1 MSPRRWLTPGRRQV
15 LRLAG
20 VASTLCVLGLGLSP
34 ALAAQLSG
42 RWGGGNTSL
51 WVQNLDPRSP
61 STVIARFYELP
72 GDPPRPPKVVQ
83 RDNVPPWGVTIFD
96 ATNQGDALD
105 QYAVI
110 VESDRKA
117 AAVNFTEEPF
127 NDSAVAY
134 TDMPISAKVVV
145 PLALRGFTKQEGGTE
160 VSSLVSVESVTR
172 TSGLRATFYSR
183 MWSWELE
190 NRLRRYSSVPN
201 PPVTVSP
208 AGSAGLATQ
217 RGEGGTWDID
227 LEDPAFD
234 EPSRPAR
241 YEGSVGW
248 MLLEA
253 EPGNAL
259 TAESFA
265 SLSLMNR
272 SPEQFDSFAVSA
284 YPGVPIEQASN
295 RLFVPLFRSHF
306 FGITG
311 ISVVNPDPARS
322 LRLRATYYVSPL
334 SGRQCA
340 GQAGGAVAHLDD
352 SGNEL
357 VTVGPL
363 ESVVLYQLGRLSPP
377 TTPRIQAP
385 GSTGDPRLQPQCFG
399 SAVIEVDPSTP
410 GSIVAMV
417 NDFHVDPKLRV
428 ATADAYQAVRYEETA
443 STVAIPMVMHDARM
457 PAGAIYPAASTG
469 IQVMNV
475 DDSPADVTLT
485 VVAPAGA
492 FRAGGPVASQTQ
504 RIEPYRAGTFYTG
517 FFPELAGQTDFRG
530 SAVVRSAG
538 GQRLAVTVT
547 VARGGKDS
555 VTYNGFPSPSGSPIA
570 WADGG
575 STSRLMAAIAAPRRA
590 LR

>member
-1 MSPRRWLTPGRRQV
+1 MLGV
-15 LRLAG
+15 L
-20 VASTLCVLGLGLSP
+20 VFGLSP

-83 RDNVPPWGVTIFD
+83 RDNVSPWGVTIFD

-134 TDMPISAKVVV
+134 TDMPISGQVIV

-160 VSSLVSVESVTR
+160 VSSLVSVESVT
-172 TSGLRATFYSR
+172 TTTGLRATFYSR

-208 AGSAGLATQ
+208 TGSAGLATQ

-234 EPSRPAR
+234 EPSRPLR

-265 SLSLMNR
+265 SLSMMNR

-352 SGNEL
+352 AGSDL
-357 VTVGPL
+357 VTVGPR
-363 ESVVLYQLGRLSPP
+363 ESVVLYQLGRVSPL

-385 GSTGDPRLQPQCFG
+385 GSTGDPRLLPQCFG
-399 SAVIEVDPSTP
+399 SAVIEVDPATP
-410 GSIVAMV
+410 GSVVAMV
-417 NDFHVDPKLRV
+417 NDFHVDPSLRV
-428 ATADAYQAVRYEETA
+428 ATADAYQAVRFEETA
-443 STVAIPMVMHDARM
+443 STVAVPMVMHDARM

-504 RIEPYRAGTFYTG
+504 RIEPYRAATFYTG
-517 FFPELAGQTDFRG
+517 FLPEITGQTAFRG
-530 SAVVRSAG
+530 SAVVSSAG

-555 VTYNGFPSPSGSPIA
+555 VTYNGFPAPFGSPIA
-570 WADGG
+570 EAGAARG
-575 STSRLMAAIAAPRRA
+575 VAARLLASIAAPRLA